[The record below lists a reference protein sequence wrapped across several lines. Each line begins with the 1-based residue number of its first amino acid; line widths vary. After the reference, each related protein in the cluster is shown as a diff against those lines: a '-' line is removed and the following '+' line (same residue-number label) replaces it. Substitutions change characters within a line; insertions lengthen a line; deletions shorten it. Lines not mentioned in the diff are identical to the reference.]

1 MMQSNEDDSSD
12 TEPEEWSDDEEMDEK
27 YFNVKTTSQDSAN
40 DENQLNKIGIR
51 QRILQLLQ
59 QPDMKYT
66 GHHINWMTRKHKEHL
81 VRFTP
86 FGDQEM
92 DSLMRDV
99 LKRHDSMS
107 SLAGVQRNLIDVI
120 FTREKA
126 KTMTTKEILETP
138 VFFKIWK
145 FVTQSD
151 LSNSKHRDAFS
162 KSVHRLLKRK
172 RQENITALKM
182 LNKP

>member
-1 MMQSNEDDSSD
+1 MQSNEDDSSD

-27 YFNVKTTSQDSAN
+27 YFNITTTSQNSAN
-40 DENQLNKIGIR
+40 DENQLNKIAIR
-51 QRILQLLQ
+51 QRMLQLLQ

-66 GHHINWMTRKHKEHL
+66 GYHINWMTRKHKQQL
-81 VRFTP
+81 IQFTP
-86 FGDQEM
+86 FGDKEM

-107 SLAGVQRNLIDVI
+107 SLAGVQRNLIDII

-126 KTMTTKEILETP
+126 KTMTNKEILETP
-138 VFFKIWK
+138 VFLKIWK

-151 LSNSKHRDAFS
+151 LLNSKHRDAFS
-162 KSVHRLLKRK
+162 KSVYQLFKGK
-172 RQENITALKM
+172 RQKNIAALKM